1 MKALLTA
8 ILLIAVAAY
17 VFVAGWTQ
25 IVLPPSTSAVLFTKT
40 SGYHS
45 EVLRAGEFSWSWE
58 RIIPNNATLF
68 LFDLQPHTFTIRSS
82 GELPSG
88 ADLAAVLPT
97 ATDFSFDVT
106 ISVTLAVRPEALPAL
121 METQGLT
128 PEDLPDWSARYAE
141 TIAAAAREML
151 QRQPATALLDLTALE
166 AEIAEA
172 LEIRLPT
179 IELAALRITNVRLP
193 DLELYQHARAIYLGL
208 LDAQDEARRAAVTA
222 LAAQREAA
230 LTHHQAQLEILDV
243 LRAYGELLEQHPVL
257 LDFLALP
264 VADMVVRMRAPG
276 AGEQVSATAADS
288 RP

>member
-58 RIIPNNATLF
+58 RVIPYNATLF
-68 LFDLQPHTFTIRSS
+68 LFDLQPQTFTIQSS
-82 GELPSG
+82 GVLPSG
-88 ADLAAVLPT
+88 ADLAAVLPS
-97 ATDFSFDVT
+97 ATDFSFDIT
-106 ISVTLAVRPEALPAL
+106 IVLTLAVRPEALPAL
-121 METQGLT
+121 LETQGLT
-128 PEDLPDWSARYAE
+128 PADLPDWTARYAE
-141 TIAAAAREML
+141 TIGAAAREML

-172 LEIRLPT
+172 LEMRFPT

-230 LTHHQAQLEILDV
+230 LTHQQAQFEILDV